1 LNIGNQAYEVVRTFS
16 EKGIHR
22 TGTQGDRDTARWLGS
37 ALTAAGAD
45 VEFQTFPYHHF
56 DAELSVR
63 SAGKS
68 VDAEALYYS
77 FAGQRNLHN
86 PATGVVDAH
95 ADEVVISRNINDM
108 VDAAIAN
115 GHDGL
120 VLATRCPSEDLC
132 AINREY
138 RTEMELPVILVT
150 EDDLHTIRTS
160 GAVISIAASVRKRE
174 ANNVIARF
182 PGRTGARR
190 IVVTT
195 PISGWFQC
203 AGERGCGLA
212 VAIFVSKQLSKNFA
226 VDLLLASGHELGFR
240 GGFHLAE
247 SYDAE
252 PGCVLHLGSCIAN
265 IDAQMTSICSADT
278 ETSGRIAGALQRL
291 GIKPTAPSDPA
302 NAECWVGESMCWAS
316 NNWPMLSI
324 AGQAPHFHS
333 RTDLPDVVTTPD
345 LVTNAIDAIGDAA
358 FALASH
364 EDTEVP
370 KGFLP

>member
-1 LNIGNQAYEVVRTFS
+1 MNIGHQAYEIVRTFS
-16 EKGIHR
+16 GKGIHR

-37 ALTAAGAD
+37 ELTAGGAD
-45 VEFQTFPYHHF
+45 VSFQTFPYHHF
-56 DAELSVR
+56 DTELSVR

-68 VDAEALYYS
+68 IDADALYYS
-77 FAGQRNLHN
+77 FTGQHNLRN

-95 ADEVVISRNINDM
+95 ADEVVISRNIHDM
-108 VDAAIAN
+108 VDAAKAN

-120 VLATRCPSEDLC
+120 VLATRCPTGDLC

-138 RTEMELPVILVT
+138 GTDLEFPVILVT
-150 EDDLHTIRTS
+150 EDDLNTIQTS
-160 GAVISIAASVRKRE
+160 GAEISIAASVRKHE

-182 PGRTGARR
+182 PGPSGARR

-212 VAIFVSKQLSKNFA
+212 VAIFVSRQLSKSFA

-240 GGFHLAE
+240 GGYHLAE

-265 IDAQMTSICSADT
+265 IESQMMSICFADT

-302 NAECWVGESMCWAS
+302 NAVSWVGESMCWAS
-316 NNWPMLSI
+316 SNWPMLSI
-324 AGQAPHFHS
+324 AGQAPHFHTRS
-333 RTDLPDVVTTPD
+333 DLPDDVTAPD
-345 LVTNAIDAIGDAA
+345 LLANAIDAIGDAA
-358 FALASH
+358 IALANH
-364 EDTEVP
+364 EKTEVP